1 MYAKSLTAALVN
13 RCMETVADRA
23 RDHARASLV
32 IVAFGVFALV
42 YTAFIVSIV
51 ILGLPLVGF

>member
-1 MYAKSLTAALVN
+1 
-13 RCMETVADRA
+13 METVADRA